1 MDGGINI
8 PNEPEVV
15 ITPAPKRLGKP
26 CATIA
31 GRMTEPMATTVAGDE
46 PDTAANS
53 AQASTPASARPP
65 YQCPT
70 MAVAKLIMR
79 RATPPCVRKPPARM
93 KNGIAMISKLSSP
106 VNSLS
111 ATDSVRT
118 SVSVNMKVSTVRPS
132 EIDTG
137 MPVSISASS
146 RTNMMTARMPCG
158 STMKPVACATQ
169 IATIKSGARIR
180 MMPSGLL
187 SLSRFSRAAT
197 SAGCKAS
204 ASMPSTWATSWCGS
218 WPVQ

>member
-8 PNEPEVV
+8 PNEPDVV

-53 AQASTPASARPP
+53 AQARTPASAKPP

-93 KNGIAMISKLSSP
+93 KNGIAMISKLSRP

-137 MPVSISASS
+137 MPVSIKREQQDKHDDRAHAL
-146 RTNMMTARMPCG
+146 RQHNETGGVRDTDRQDQKRRQDQNDAE
-158 STMKPVACATQ
+158 
-169 IATIKSGARIR
+169 
-180 MMPSGLL
+180 
-187 SLSRFSRAAT
+187 RAALAIALLARGNVGGMQGIGLDT
-197 SAGCKAS
+197 VDMGC
-204 ASMPSTWATSWCGS
+204 
-218 WPVQ
+218 VVVR